1 MKPIDPVAFT
11 TEWLAAWN
19 AHDVDR
25 VLRHYTDDFTMSSPF
40 IERFTGE
47 PSGTLVG
54 KAAVGAYWHGA
65 LTKVPD
71 LKFEHIVTCAGVRSL
86 AIHYRGPSPSMAR
99 HVVEV
104 VFFDADGLVERA
116 AAHYG

>member
-1 MKPIDPVAFT
+1 MKPIDARAFT
-11 TEWLAAWN
+11 EEWIAAWN

-25 VLRHYTDDFTMSSPF
+25 VLRHYTEDFSMSSPF

-47 PSGTLVG
+47 ASGTLVG
-54 KAAVGAYWHGA
+54 KAAVGAYWRGA
-65 LTKVPD
+65 LEKVPD
-71 LKFEHIVTCAGVRSL
+71 LAFEHIATCSGVRSL

-99 HVVEV
+99 LVVEV
-104 VFFDADGLVERA
+104 CFFDEHGLVERA